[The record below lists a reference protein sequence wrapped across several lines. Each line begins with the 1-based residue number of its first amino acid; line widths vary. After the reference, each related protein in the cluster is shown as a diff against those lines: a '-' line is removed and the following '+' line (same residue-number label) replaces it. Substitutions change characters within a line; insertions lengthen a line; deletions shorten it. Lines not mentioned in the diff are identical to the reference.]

1 MNIQENNRNFHNVPQ
16 QQILSTNQVM
26 NQLYGSN
33 NMCLERAQK
42 VLFKNIQK
50 ILAGL
55 RHSKVIDEN
64 LIIKNQKNLFLV
76 KYF

>member
-33 NMCLERAQK
+33 NMHNEMNSQ
-42 VLFKNIQK
+42 VIFKQIN
-50 ILAGL
+50 
-55 RHSKVIDEN
+55 
-64 LIIKNQKNLFLV
+64 
-76 KYF
+76 